1 MSVPLVFVYIV
12 SKYLHRTLVLHYAL
26 AKARPRKGV
35 IVVPTL
41 ADGSMSRCPLVF
53 VCRVFGCFLTSQE
66 WLTVSLRDDKP
77 PQGMQIKGVAQERV
91 TVWLSPGL
99 RTAPGRP
106 DIVDSFRLLE
116 AKRRQWK
123 IEPDLGALRGA
134 YDAYVESRGLRSQ
147 PWKRL
152 CALVMNT
159 DEKHKYTQENVRR
172 LPPYAPNCRGL
183 P

>member
-1 MSVPLVFVYIV
+1 
-12 SKYLHRTLVLHYAL
+12 
-26 AKARPRKGV
+26 
-35 IVVPTL
+35 
-41 ADGSMSRCPLVF
+41 
-53 VCRVFGCFLTSQE
+53 
-66 WLTVSLRDDKP
+66 
-77 PQGMQIKGVAQERV
+77 MQIKGVAQERV

-152 CALVMNT
+152 CALVNT
-159 DEKHKYTQENVRR
+159 EEKHEYTQAEGFEGYRNMYQSVEEFLDRFSPVLR
-172 LPPYAPNCRGL
+172 HVPCPGKWT
-183 P
+183 

>member
-1 MSVPLVFVYIV
+1 MRELQ
-12 SKYLHRTLVLHYAL
+12 LG
-26 AKARPRKGV
+26 AKQTECG
-35 IVVPTL
+35 T
-41 ADGSMSRCPLVF
+41 RCPNVCASR
-53 VCRVFGCFLTSQE
+53 VCVHCHCICCRVFGCFRTSQE

-152 CALVMNT
+152 CALDMNT
-159 DEKHKYTQENVRR
+159 DENHEYTQENVSEVAAICSK
-172 LPPYAPNCRGL
+172 L
-183 P
+183 

>member
-1 MSVPLVFVYIV
+1 
-12 SKYLHRTLVLHYAL
+12 
-26 AKARPRKGV
+26 
-35 IVVPTL
+35 
-41 ADGSMSRCPLVF
+41 
-53 VCRVFGCFLTSQE
+53 
-66 WLTVSLRDDKP
+66 
-77 PQGMQIKGVAQERV
+77 MQIKGVAQERV
-91 TVWLSPGL
+91 TVWLSLGL

-159 DEKHKYTQENVRR
+159 DEKHKYTKYVSKVAAICSK
-172 LPPYAPNCRGL
+172 L
-183 P
+183 